1 MLDRLA
7 GFRPYSA
14 PNVLLMLA
22 QALAQAP
29 KATRVAGCRKWREMA
44 CCPLPSVFG
53 ISRTDPIE
61 GFDHPLTTEPKI
73 EGMSSRW
80 PIVRWTPPPV
90 DRGTSGCRRG
100 GPGGPAKSVMQK
112 CNAKV
117 AYYGYEQERQGTGV
131 QRHGS
136 APF

>member
-14 PNVLLMLA
+14 LNVLLM
-22 QALAQAP
+22 LAQAP

-61 GFDHPLTTEPKI
+61 GFEHPLTTEPKI

-80 PIVRWTPPPV
+80 PIVRWTPTWIGARLAV
-90 DRGTSGCRRG
+90 DVEGR
-100 GPGGPAKSVMQK
+100 A
-112 CNAKV
+112 AWLKV
-117 AYYGYEQERQGTGV
+117 
-131 QRHGS
+131 
-136 APF
+136 

>member
-14 PNVLLMLA
+14 LNVLLM
-22 QALAQAP
+22 LAQAP

-80 PIVRWTPPPV
+80 PIVRWTPPPPWIGARLAV
-90 DRGTSGCRRG
+90 DVEGRAARL
-100 GPGGPAKSVMQK
+100 
-112 CNAKV
+112 KV
-117 AYYGYEQERQGTGV
+117 
-131 QRHGS
+131 
-136 APF
+136 

>member
-14 PNVLLMLA
+14 PNVLLM
-22 QALAQAP
+22 LAQAP

-61 GFDHPLTTEPKI
+61 GFDHPPDDGAEDRGDVVPMTHRPL
-73 EGMSSRW
+73 
-80 PIVRWTPPPV
+80 PPPPWIGARLAV
-90 DRGTSGCRRG
+90 DVEGRAARL
-100 GPGGPAKSVMQK
+100 
-112 CNAKV
+112 KV
-117 AYYGYEQERQGTGV
+117 
-131 QRHGS
+131 
-136 APF
+136 